1 MNNDNERID
10 FYQIEGYNHQNAPSF
25 LLSHEASK
33 LMRDFLKK
41 VLIESRKD
49 PSGSEYEWEKY
60 HKNLS
65 KIGKFVLSEKTSATK
80 TH

>member
-1 MNNDNERID
+1 MPVSHSHAIVEGLTVNNDNERID

-60 HKNLS
+60 HKNSL
-65 KIGKFVLSEKTSATK
+65 L
-80 TH
+80 